1 MLQLNL
7 DIVSIKSHIGLTLLL
22 YTAANRDSIDDDDYV
37 VYFDKYMSDVQ
48 DLINIHFNSNST
60 KSIPYIFE
68 HSKTVTDW
76 PNSIEITSQNCK
88 HRSGFFLGPVCT
100 YDTSWCNV
108 YDHFSLKYVGETCS
122 EECGVNFGDR
132 QVSESDFCTDPCN
145 WEKVCKP
152 TAIEASQNITKSL
165 ESTRNHIQEAKTLQ
179 EDILNK
185 MKIVACDCELAGTD
199 YCDYDTT
206 GECVCLPNVT
216 GDKCDTCKEGFYDIT
231 TSCNSTLISGPQDV
245 GGKCPSSIQTYQ
257 ETCCCGNSCCWDN
270 CRWDNPP
277 DDCLNTIP
285 NSKWIWNEELGYYQ
299 AVQSSKLLSGPQDVG
314 GICPNP
320 DSSYSYMDTNCCC
333 GNADWDQFVENLDNK
348 FGKETIRCCWNEC
361 YGKIVP
367 AYDNV
372 EDYLTAPP
380 DDCLS
385 GVPNSEWVLN
395 EAMGY
400 YQAVQLWD

>member
-165 ESTRNHIQEAKTLQ
+165 EATRNHIQEAKTLQ
-179 EDILNK
+179 QEILKK
-185 MKIVACDCELAGTD
+185 MKIVACGCELAGTD

-216 GDKCDTCKEGFYDIT
+216 GDKCDTCKEGLYGIT
-231 TSCNSTLISGPQDV
+231 TGCNYT
-245 GGKCPSSIQTYQ
+245 
-257 ETCCCGNSCCWDN
+257 
-270 CRWDNPP
+270 
-277 DDCLNTIP
+277 
-285 NSKWIWNEELGYYQ
+285 
-299 AVQSSKLLSGPQDVG
+299 LLSGPQDVG
-314 GICPNP
+314 GTCPYPFEAYLDGCCSGIDCCWSKCQSDNP
-320 DSSYSYMDTNCCC
+320 SDDDFILSDIPNGKWIWNEELNYYQAIGRAYKLLTGPQDIGESTCPLESTYPETDCSAMGFGAVCPEFMIPYAVNTCCC
-333 GNADWDQFVENLDNK
+333 RDVDSDAAMG
-348 FGKETIRCCWNEC
+348 TTCCWNEC
-361 YGKIVP
+361 
-367 AYDNV
+367 
-372 EDYLTAPP
+372 DYQNPP
-380 DDCLS
+380 DDCLNE
-385 GVPNSEWVLN
+385 VPNSKWHWN
-395 EAMGY
+395 EALGY
-400 YQAVQLWD
+400 YQAIQFL